1 MSNTTDPNRFDEW
14 LKDDSPVAAI
24 TLRQW
29 LEPVEGKDAVI
40 FPPTFAKPER
50 TRDEDWT
57 GYNIDQFPDGT
68 NVCLIDSVGAQANR
82 MESIFMQEGYRDLVP
97 QVNVQVENKTVNLLE
112 VGHRIA
118 DAAIRF
124 SDLAADIKTALL
136 AIKDEGNS
144 QPLAKLAPTSIVFG
158 AWDSRDT
165 HVKLPRIVRS
175 TIRAFNVKVLHRSAQ
190 YNPALDY
197 MAEGVFEVVKDEKK
211 QADALSELGFN
222 HAPAAWTHGG
232 VMATGGIRRDALV
245 NLAALRRFQVPGD
258 AEATMALRRYLLGV
272 SLVALT
278 APQDPSLRE
287 GGELVGDASRPAEW
301 STVEHSGK
309 RTNTAVAHADANSF
323 AKAAASAFVVG
334 EARVANFDTKKARSE
349 ASKSKADRKKKEPKL
364 AKVGAAESAVSEN
377 GEQNSK

>member
-1 MSNTTDPNRFDEW
+1 MADPKRFDEW

-57 GYNIDQFPDGT
+57 GYNIDHFADGT
-68 NVCLIDSVGAQANR
+68 NVCLLDSVGAQANR
-82 MESIFMQEGYRDLVP
+82 MEPIFMQEGYKDLVP
-97 QVNVQVENKTVNLLE
+97 QVTVQVENKTVNLLE

-124 SDLAADIKTALL
+124 SDLAPTIRDALV
-136 AIKDEGNS
+136 AIKDEGHS

-175 TIRAFNVKVLHRSAQ
+175 TIRAFNVQVLHRSAQ

-197 MAEGVFEVVKDEKK
+197 HAEGVFEDKK
-211 QADALSELGFN
+211 QAEALSELGFN
-222 HAPAAWTHGG
+222 HAPATWTHGG
-232 VMATGGIRRDALV
+232 ILAKGGMRRDALL

-278 APQDPSLRE
+278 APQDSSLRE
-287 GGELVGDASRPAEW
+287 GGELVADAERPAEW
-301 STVEHSGK
+301 ATVEHSGK
-309 RTNTAVAHADANSF
+309 RTKTAVAHAEAKSF
-323 AKAAASAFVVG
+323 AQAAASAFGVG
-334 EARVANFDTKKARSE
+334 EARAANFDTKKARKE
-349 ASKSKADRKKKEPKL
+349 AGMTKADRKKGGKADKEPL
-364 AKVGAAESAVSEN
+364 EV
-377 GEQNSK
+377 EQNGQ

>member
-1 MSNTTDPNRFDEW
+1 MSNTTNLQRFDEW
-14 LKDDSPVAAI
+14 LREDSATAAI

-29 LEPVEGKDAVI
+29 LEPIEGKDAVI

-57 GYNIDQFPDGT
+57 GYNIDQFSDGT

-82 MESIFMQEGYRDLVP
+82 MEPIFMRDGYKDLVP
-97 QVNVQVENKTVNLLE
+97 QVSVQVQNKTVSLLE

-124 SDLAADIKTALL
+124 SDLAATINQALK
-136 AIKDEGNS
+136 AIRDDGNS
-144 QPLAKLAPTSIVFG
+144 QPLARLAPTSIVFG

-175 TIRAFNVKVLHRSAQ
+175 TIRAFNVQVLHRSAQ

-197 MAEGVFEVVKDEKK
+197 MAEGVFETGKDDKK
-211 QADALSELGFN
+211 QANALSELGFN

-232 VMATGGIRRDALV
+232 VLARGGIRRDALL
-245 NLAALRRFQVPGD
+245 NLAALRRFQVPGG
-258 AEATMALRRYLLGV
+258 AEATMLMRRYLLGI

-278 APQDPSLRE
+278 APQETALRE
-287 GGELVGDASRPAEW
+287 GGELVADADRPAEW

-309 RTNTAVAHADANSF
+309 RKKTDVPHADARAF
-323 AKAAASAFVVG
+323 AQAAATAFGVG
-334 EARVANFDTKKARSE
+334 PSKTASFDITKARNE
-349 ASKSKADRKKKEPKL
+349 ASKSKADRKKKEPKTTEVDTE
-364 AKVGAAESAVSEN
+364 AIASGN
-377 GEQNSK
+377 GEPNA

>member
-1 MSNTTDPNRFDEW
+1 MSNETKVDRFDEW

-50 TRDEDWT
+50 TRDEDWV
-57 GYNIDQFPDGT
+57 GYNIDHFPDGT

-82 MESIFMQEGYRDLVP
+82 MEPLFMQEAYKKLVP
-97 QVNVQVENKTVNLLE
+97 QVQVTFEKKNGRETVKRSVNLLE

-124 SDLAADIKTALL
+124 SDIAP
-136 AIKDEGNS
+136 AIKETLVAIKEKGDSE
-144 QPLAKLAPTSIVFG
+144 PLAKLAPTSVIFG

-165 HVKLPRIVRS
+165 QVKLPRIVRS

-197 MAEGVFEVVKDEKK
+197 VEEGVFENKD
-211 QADALSELGFN
+211 QAEALSELGFN

-232 VMATGGIRRDALV
+232 VLATGGIRRDALV
-245 NLAALRRFQVPGD
+245 NLAALRRFHVPND
-258 AEATMALRRYLLGV
+258 EDPECTMKLRRYLLGL

-278 APQDPSLRE
+278 APQETSLRE
-287 GGELVGDASRPAEW
+287 GGELVADPGRPAEW
-301 STVEHSGK
+301 NAVEHSGK
-309 RTNTAVAHADANSF
+309 RTKADLAHEEVKTF
-323 AKAAASAFVVG
+323 AEAAAQAFGVG
-334 EARVANFDTKKARSE
+334 ADKQATFDTKKAREE
-349 ASKSKADRKKKEPKL
+349 AGKSKQERKKKGGKTDK
-364 AKVGAAESAVSEN
+364 ASDDAGQTTA
-377 GEQNSK
+377 

>member
-1 MSNTTDPNRFDEW
+1 MSNTTDLNRFDEW
-14 LKDDSPVAAI
+14 LTDDSSVAAI

-50 TRDEDWT
+50 PRDEDWT
-57 GYNIDQFPDGT
+57 GYNIDKFPDGT

-82 MESIFMQEGYRDLVP
+82 MEPIFMQEGYKGLVP
-97 QVNVQVENKTVNLLE
+97 QVSVQVENKTVNLLE

-124 SDLAADIKTALL
+124 SNLAEDIKKALL

-175 TIRAFNVKVLHRSAQ
+175 TIRAFNVQLLHRSAQ

-197 MAEGVFEVVKDEKK
+197 VDAKVFTEDEK
-211 QADALSELGFN
+211 AAWRDNLSKEGFN
-222 HAPAAWTHGG
+222 DAPAAWTHGG